1 MTHKFTN
8 KNVYICTLLSNH
20 KKTNHGNNNAI
31 MLRIAIQSKGR
42 LNEQSLE
49 LIREIGI
56 DIDDSKRKFLSQAAN
71 FPLEVLYMRDDDIPQ
86 LVAGDIANLGI
97 VGLNEV
103 EEKGL
108 DVQVIEKLGFGGC
121 RISLAIPKNEEYEGL
136 EYFNGKRI
144 ATSYPVI
151 LKKFLDR
158 NGIDAKIEVITGSV
172 EISPAAGIA
181 DAIFDI
187 VSSGGT
193 LVSNGLKEVE
203 KVFFSEAVLISNG
216 KLSEEEKAALEEML
230 FRIHSTKV
238 SKGKKYLLM
247 NLPQSALEEAIK
259 ILPAMRSPTVMPL
272 AAEGWCSMHS
282 VVDASQLWEKIR
294 QLKAIGAEGI
304 LVLNVDKIIP

>member
-1 MTHKFTN
+1 
-8 KNVYICTLLSNH
+8 
-20 KKTNHGNNNAI
+20 

-42 LNEQSLE
+42 LNEDSTALFQ
-49 LIREIGI
+49 EIGI
-56 DIDDSKRKFLSQAAN
+56 SVDDSKRKFLSQSAN

-86 LVAGDIANLGI
+86 VVASGTASLGI

-103 EEKGL
+103 EEKGV
-108 DVQVIEKLGFGGC
+108 DVEIVERLGFGGC
-121 RISLAIPKNEEYEGL
+121 RISLAIPKAEIYEGP

-144 ATSYPVI
+144 ATSYPRI
-151 LKKFLDR
+151 LKKYLDEK
-158 NGIDAKIEVITGSV
+158 GIEAKIEVITGSV
-172 EISPAAGIA
+172 EIAPAAGIA

-203 KVFFSEAVLISNG
+203 QVFWSEAVLIAGPGLSG
-216 KLSEEEKAALEEML
+216 EDRKLLDEIL
-230 FRIHSTKV
+230 FRLDSVKV
-238 SKGKKYLLM
+238 SRGKKYLLM
-247 NLPQSALEEAIK
+247 NLPTGSVEEAVK

-282 VVDASQLWEKIR
+282 VVDAADLWEKIR